1 MKPPTLNAQL
11 TWIAALHNMGR
22 TLTAML
28 VFVDRICCKRS
39 QRHTH
44 AVLVGTEKGGG
55 GGGVSK
61 SVYHKQP
68 LVQHGK
74 TNLLI

>member
-1 MKPPTLNAQL
+1 MKPPSLNAQL

-55 GGGVSK
+55 EAASAK
-61 SVYHKQP
+61 AYIINNHWFNTAKQ
-68 LVQHGK
+68 
-74 TNLLI
+74 TF